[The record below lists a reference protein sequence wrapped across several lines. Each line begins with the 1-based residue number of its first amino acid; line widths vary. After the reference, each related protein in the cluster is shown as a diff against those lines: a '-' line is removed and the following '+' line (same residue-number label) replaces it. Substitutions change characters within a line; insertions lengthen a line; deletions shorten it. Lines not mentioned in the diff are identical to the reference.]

1 MIDRE
6 LQSIEPI
13 YEDPTE
19 ETLFWLAMGKKMT
32 IVLNYA
38 DILKGLSL

>member
-6 LQSIEPI
+6 LREVEPI

-19 ETLFWLAMGKKMT
+19 ETIFWLTMGKKMN